1 MGLHE
6 VAVKLGLSY
15 TSYNE
20 AEFKLAS
27 FIAKK
32 FKQDLKR
39 ELGEEVISI
48 VFYGSRARGVAKN
61 DSDMDILGLMKER
74 PSQGSII
81 SKKINDLVYKNV
93 DKENIYISAIPYAV
107 DDFNQQ
113 KKYSPVLYWA
123 DKDGIK
129 L

>member
-1 MGLHE
+1 MLN
-6 VAVKLGLSY
+6 KDLI
-15 TSYNE
+15 
-20 AEFKLAS
+20 
-27 FIAKK
+27 IAKK

-61 DSDMDILGLMKER
+61 DSDMDILVLMKER